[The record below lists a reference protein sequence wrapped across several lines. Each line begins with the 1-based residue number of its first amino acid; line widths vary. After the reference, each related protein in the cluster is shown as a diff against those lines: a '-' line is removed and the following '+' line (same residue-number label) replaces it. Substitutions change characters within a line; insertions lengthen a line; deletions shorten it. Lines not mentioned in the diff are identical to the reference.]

1 MSIAPPV
8 PHPTSRDVAEKAG
21 VSRTQVSYV
30 FSDAKSKHVSAE
42 KRERIL
48 AAAQALG
55 YKPHQPAQ
63 ALRKGFSNEFGLF
76 FPAPY
81 TPRINSMLAVI
92 HEKGLAGHCVPTQ
105 YSFNS
110 YSDSERKRE
119 AFEAMLSRRPAGFFC
134 SLLDVSEQDIDYARS
149 KGVDK
154 VLLLDLEPHPVIP
167 TLDLP
172 VEEVGYLAAQHLIE
186 LGHRRIAVVE
196 PADPIQARGFKLRM
210 RGMHKAADPCS
221 GAKLLPMRWPSS
233 DVRPTYS
240 GAAQWIQN
248 NLKSSIDGVDAVY
261 TFSDDYAF
269 PMLAALIDA
278 GFKIPD
284 DISVLGTD
292 DHSHAQLFRP
302 ALSTVSFDNVH
313 IGERAVQ
320 MINQLLLGSGVQP
333 SLNEGPRL
341 VIRSTTRKSTRS

>member
-1 MSIAPPV
+1 MPVASTV
-8 PHPTSRDVAEKAG
+8 PHPTSRDVAERAG

-92 HEKGLAGHCVPTQ
+92 HEKGLVGHCVPTQ

-110 YSDSERKRE
+110 YSDSDRKRE

-134 SLLDVSEQDIDYARS
+134 SLLDVSEQDIEYARS

-154 VLLLDLEPHPVIP
+154 VLLLDLEPHPDIP

-172 VEEVGYLAAQHLIE
+172 VEQVGYLAAQYLIE

-196 PADPIQARGFKLRM
+196 PADPIQARGFRLRM
-210 RGMHKAADPCS
+210 RGMRKAAAFCPEAELVS
-221 GAKLLPMRWPSS
+221 MRWPSS
-233 DVRPTYS
+233 DVRPTYE
-240 GAAQWIQN
+240 GAAQWIQS
-248 NLKSSIDGVDAVY
+248 NLKSSKERVDAVY

-269 PMLAALIDA
+269 PLLAAFIDA
-278 GFKIPD
+278 GFKIPE

-313 IGERAVQ
+313 AGERAVQ
-320 MINQLLLGSGVQP
+320 MINQLILGSDFQP
-333 SLNEGPRL
+333 LSAEGPKL
-341 VIRSTTRKSTRS
+341 VIRGTTLRIERT